1 MTVEWSEGAYQDYD
15 EILEY
20 LVREFG
26 MRVAREFQKK
36 LDERVNMLSNN
47 PFAGHSEYYNP
58 KTNIEYRSFSCRQYQ
73 IVYAPMGDRLI
84 IITLWNNRRNP
95 AMLRLLLSRE

>member
-1 MTVEWSEGAYQDYD
+1 MTIEWSEGAYQDYD

-36 LDERVNMLSNN
+36 LDERVGMLSNN
-47 PFAGHSEYYNP
+47 PLAGHSEYYNP
-58 KTNIEYRSFSCRQYQ
+58 QTKIEYRSFSCRQYQ
-73 IVYAPMGDRLI
+73 IVYALMDDRLI
-84 IITLWNNRRNP
+84 IVTLWNNRRNP